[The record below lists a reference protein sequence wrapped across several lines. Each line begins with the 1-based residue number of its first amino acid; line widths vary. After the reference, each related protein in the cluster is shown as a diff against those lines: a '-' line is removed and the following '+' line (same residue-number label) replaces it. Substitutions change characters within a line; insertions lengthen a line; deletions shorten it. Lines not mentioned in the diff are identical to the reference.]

1 MTGEAYELSGL
12 AVPED
17 MERLHGLLERAS
29 RENSQVSAEDV
40 MMLETA
46 VMELAN
52 NVVEHGSVSGPV
64 RWSFRLEVGAE
75 ALRAELFDSGEA
87 YPDWQPE
94 ADHEMPDPLEESG
107 RGLPLASAVLD
118 ELRYS
123 RVEGVNV
130 WTMVRRRSA

>member
-17 MERLHGLLERAS
+17 MERLHGLLEQAS
-29 RENSQVSAEDV
+29 RENAHVSDEDV
-40 MMLETA
+40 MMLEKA

-52 NVVEHGSVSGPV
+52 NVVEHGSVRRPV
-64 RWSFRLEVGAE
+64 RWSFRLEVRDE
-75 ALRAELFDSGEA
+75 ELRAELSDSGEA

-94 ADHEMPDPLEESG
+94 GEHEMPDPLEESG

-123 RVEGVNV
+123 RVAGVNV
-130 WTMVRRRSA
+130 WTMVRRWSP